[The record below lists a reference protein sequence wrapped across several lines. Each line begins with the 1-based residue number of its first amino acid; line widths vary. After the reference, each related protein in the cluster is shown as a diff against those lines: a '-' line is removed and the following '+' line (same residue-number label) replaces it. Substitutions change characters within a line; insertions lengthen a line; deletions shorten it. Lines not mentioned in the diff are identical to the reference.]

1 MKLKPNNLLL
11 AIYNLK
17 SQLKKQK
24 NIKMPILNQYFLGI
38 VRLNISTNITTK
50 INQKN
55 RQCKQEYIK
64 QINIYIE

>member
-50 INQKN
+50 IN
-55 RQCKQEYIK
+55 
-64 QINIYIE
+64 